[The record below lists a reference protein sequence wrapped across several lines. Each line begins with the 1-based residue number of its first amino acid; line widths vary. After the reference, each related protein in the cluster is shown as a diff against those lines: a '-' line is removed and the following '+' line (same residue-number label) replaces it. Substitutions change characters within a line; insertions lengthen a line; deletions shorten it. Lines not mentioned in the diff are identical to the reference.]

1 MMADAMSPASSE
13 HIRVDVVVSD
23 AAVRE
28 STRILLEVHGYPASD
43 YASGSEYILGDHPHS
58 HCVLTDYDLSD
69 MTGFELLEHLRT
81 RGDKTP
87 VVMMTGRIDGEVV
100 SRAGSLS
107 ILLLEKPPLSDSL
120 VETIAKACR
129 AALARGSEAPPAT
142 AARFPASFDA
152 AEEQSPSWIDTAG
165 TGVAIFDAEH
175 RELNEM
181 VIDLYDAILSGAS
194 KDALDDLFGNLA
206 HQATDH
212 FAHEE
217 NYMRFSDYP
226 ESARH
231 IEAHNRL
238 TKALISV
245 PVIEVQEG
253 DRAARALELLRFLRD
268 WLMEHILTDDRNLG
282 AHLNSRGIR

>member
-1 MMADAMSPASSE
+1 MSPASSE
-13 HIRVDVVVSD
+13 HIRVDVVASD

-28 STRILLEVHGYPASD
+28 STRILLEVHGYSARDYATGSD
-43 YASGSEYILGDHPHS
+43 YILADHPHS
-58 HCVLTDYDLSD
+58 KCVLADYVLSD

-87 VVMMTGRIDGEVV
+87 AVVMTGGIDGELA
-100 SRAGSLS
+100 SRAEHLS
-107 ILLLEKPPLSDSL
+107 VLLLEKPPLSDCL
-120 VETIAKACR
+120 LGTVRQACQT
-129 AALARGSEAPPAT
+129 AAARGTEAPPAM
-142 AARFPASFDA
+142 APRFPASFDTT
-152 AEEQSPSWIDTAG
+152 EEQVPSWIDNAG
-165 TGVAIFDAEH
+165 TGIAIFDAEH

-181 VIDLYDAILSGAS
+181 VIDLYDAILAGAS
-194 KDALDDLFGNLA
+194 KDALDDLFDRLA
-206 HQATDH
+206 HHATDH

-217 NYMRFSDYP
+217 NYMRFSDYA

-238 TKALISV
+238 TKALMDI
-245 PVIEVQEG
+245 PITEVQEEN
-253 DRAARALELLRFLRD
+253 RSARALEVLRFLRD